1 MGTNLKNKKKLL
13 EILDRQILVS
23 DGAMGTTLL
32 EFGYTSYPDTLNL
45 NKNSGDLQKIINIH
59 LSYLE
64 AGSDII
70 QTNTLGSSPIK
81 LDSCSLLSEVK
92 KINKNAVSAAKQA
105 IEIYREKT
113 GNTKE
118 LFIAGDI
125 GPSGKLM
132 EPYGDLKYSTAVDSF
147 AKQVDIFLECNVD
160 LLIIETMMD
169 LKEALAAIEAARKSS
184 SNILVACALTFGENG
199 VTIMGNKAE
208 TAGKDLLEAGSDIIG
223 ANCSVGSKSMIYIV
237 EKIRNANPDA
247 KLLVQPNAG
256 LPVIVEGKTK
266 FNETPEIMADN
277 FKEILKYKP
286 SIVGACCG
294 SKPAH
299 IKKIAELIK
308 NI

>member
-1 MGTNLKNKKKLL
+1 MGANLKNEKKLL

-23 DGAMGTTLL
+23 DGAMGTTLQ
-32 EFGYTSYPDTLNL
+32 EFGYTAYPDTLNL
-45 NKNSGDLQKIINIH
+45 NKNSGDLQKITDIH

-70 QTNTLGSSPIK
+70 QTNTFGSNPIK
-81 LDSCSLLSEVK
+81 LDLFSLPNEVE
-92 KINKNAVSAAKQA
+92 KINKNAVNAAKQA
-105 IEIYREKT
+105 IEIYREK
-113 GNTKE
+113 NRNNKE
-118 LFIAGDI
+118 LFIAGNI

-147 AKQVDIFLECNVD
+147 AKQVDILLECNVD

-169 LKEALAAIEAARKSS
+169 LTEALAAIEAARKISS
-184 SNILVACALTFGENG
+184 DILVACTLTFRENG

-208 TAGKDLLEAGSDIIG
+208 TAGKDLLETGSDIIG
-223 ANCSVGSKSMIYIV
+223 ANCSVGSKAMIHIV
-237 EKIRNANPDA
+237 EKIRNANPHA

-266 FNETPEIMADN
+266 FNETPEIMANN

-299 IKKIAELIK
+299 IEKIAELVK
-308 NI
+308 NS